1 MDVCIADI
9 HLYFGA
15 KKMSLII
22 AGERSG
28 VGKTIITL
36 ALLANLHRRSC
47 PVQSFKVGPDYIDP
61 MFHTAITQKPC
72 RNLDP
77 VLTSDTYVQ
86 HCFAHHSAKSDY
98 ALVEGVMA
106 LFDGAAGTD
115 LASTAH
121 VARLLQL
128 PILLVLDCSRLS
140 RSVAAI
146 VHGYRSFDPSLQIA
160 GVVLNRVGSDRHIAM
175 LTNALAP
182 LGIPILGIIRRQDS
196 LAIPDRHLGLIPT
209 DELPHLQSFFDHL
222 ADLAETCFDW
232 PRLLPLLQTHPQ
244 ERCTEN
250 VVSRDVQPSQGTC
263 RIAIAR
269 DAAFN
274 FYYADNLEL
283 LQQYGAELL
292 PWSPLANEPLPSSSQ
307 GVYLGGG
314 FPEVFA
320 AKLAKNLIAQRSLQQ
335 AIKNGLPTYAECGGL
350 MYLCE
355 AIVNQ
360 QGEAYPMVG
369 ILPTTA
375 TMQPRLS
382 LGYRK
387 AITLNETIFL
397 KQGAAVSG
405 HEFHHSSLTQSSD
418 FPVFSM
424 RSLDNETLQKEG
436 WKEHNVH
443 ASYLHLHWGETPQ
456 IAQSFVKAC
465 SETI

>member
-1 MDVCIADI
+1 MDTQPYIW
-9 HLYFGA
+9 GEN
-15 KKMSLII
+15 MSLII

-36 ALLANLHRRSC
+36 ALLANLHRRSHA
-47 PVQSFKVGPDYIDP
+47 VQSFKVGPDYIDP
-61 MFHTAITQKPC
+61 MFHTAITQRPC

-77 VLTSDTYVQ
+77 VLTSEAYVQ
-86 HCFAHHSAKSDY
+86 HCFAQHSAKSSY

-121 VARLLQL
+121 IARLLQL

-146 VHGYRSFDPSLQIA
+146 VHGYRNFDPRLHIA
-160 GVVLNRVGSDRHIAM
+160 GVVLNRVGSDRHANM

-182 LGIPILGIIRRQDS
+182 LDIPILGVIRRQDR
-196 LAIPDRHLGLIPT
+196 LEIPDRHLGLVPT

-232 PRLLPLLQTHPQ
+232 SVLLPLLETHPK
-244 ERCTEN
+244 ERCLA
-250 VVSRDVQPSQGTC
+250 SFMPGDVQPSYGAC

-283 LQQYGAELL
+283 LQQYGAELMT
-292 PWSPLANEPLPSSSQ
+292 WSPLADEPLPAGTQ

-320 AKLAKNLIAQRSLQQ
+320 TKLSQNWVAQRSLHQ
-335 AIKNGLPTYAECGGL
+335 AILNGLPTYAECGGL

-355 AIVNQ
+355 AMIDQ
-360 QGEAYPMVG
+360 RGEQYPMVG

-387 AITLNETIFL
+387 AIALKDTILL
-397 KQGAAVSG
+397 KKGTAVSG
-405 HEFHHSSLTQSSD
+405 HEFHHSSLTKNSD

-424 RSLDNETLQKEG
+424 RSLDHDALQEEG
-436 WKEHNVH
+436 WSRYNVH

-456 IAQSFVKAC
+456 IAQSFVRAC
-465 SETI
+465 QYRDKEYP

>member
-1 MDVCIADI
+1 
-9 HLYFGA
+9 
-15 KKMSLII
+15 MSLII

-77 VLTSDTYVQ
+77 VLTSDAYVQ
-86 HCFAHHSAKSDY
+86 NCFALHSAKSDY

-146 VHGYRSFDPSLQIA
+146 VQGYRSFDPSLQIA

-182 LGIPILGIIRRQDS
+182 LNIPILGIIRRQDS
-196 LAIPDRHLGLIPT
+196 LEIPDRHLGLIPT
-209 DELPHLQSFFDHL
+209 DELPHLQTFFNHL
-222 ADLAETCFDW
+222 ADLAESCFDW

-244 ERCTEN
+244 ACGTGK
-250 VVSRDVQPSQGTC
+250 VLASDVQPSQRIC

-292 PWSPLANEPLPSSSQ
+292 PWSPLANEPLPIGAE

-320 AKLAKNLIAQRSLQQ
+320 AKLAENLIARRSLQQ

-355 AIVNQ
+355 AIVDR

-369 ILPTTA
+369 ILPTIA

-387 AITLNETIFL
+387 AITLSETILL

-405 HEFHHSSLTQSSD
+405 HEFHHSSLTRSSD

-424 RSLDNETLQKEG
+424 RSLDDETLQKEG
-436 WKEHNVH
+436 WREHNVH

-456 IAQSFVKAC
+456 IAQSFIKAC
-465 SETI
+465 SDTFKAASKRSLS